1 MSSGCLQE
9 DVDETR
15 ATLEKLN
22 IQITFTD
29 SGRSGPRGRGRGR
42 GGSFT
47 PRGRGGR
54 GGRGGFSDRRGDGK
68 GSVPRVDNE
77 SDFPTL
83 GSR

>member
-1 MSSGCLQE
+1 MLQE

-22 IQITFTD
+22 IQITFAD
-29 SGRSGPRGRGRGR
+29 GGRSGPRGRGRGGR

-54 GGRGGFSDRRGDGK
+54 GARGGFSDRRGDGK